1 MHLLIEVFAE
11 LAITPEYVVGDV
23 LSDEGPGL
31 LGIESLVLR
40 QKVDV

>member
-11 LAITPEYVVGDV
+11 FPITPEYVVGDV

-31 LGIESLVLR
+31 LIESLVLGR
-40 QKVDV
+40 EFDV